1 MTISSRSPRGPKRRK
16 LRILSL
22 LPRLVTG
29 GAEKQ
34 CILLADS
41 LRQRGH
47 DVSIGTLDLIPSR
60 RATGSSDA
68 ESPVHAPASLE
79 SEAQRR
85 GIEVC
90 HFPRTWRWDPVP
102 ILEISKF
109 CDVRQ
114 VDIVHSWL
122 FLDGFYGRLAAAWA
136 RRVRSVAAM
145 VGLEYEA
152 ASFRASVDRA
162 MARWTGAL
170 VADSQWMARHMT
182 ANGFSP
188 ARITIVPTGIDV
200 DWLLSEQNA
209 AGLSL
214 EKGRIIGDDPM
225 IGAIAR
231 LHPVKDLGTF
241 LRACAIISRDMPN
254 ARFLIAGDG
263 PERRA
268 LEELAAQLGLTDRIF
283 FAGEVADVRSVLR
296 RIDVF
301 ALPSLSESC
310 PNALLEAMAFGL
322 PCVATA
328 VGGVP
333 EIIEHGTN
341 GLLCPAGNATELAG
355 SILLLIRDKEL
366 RRKVSSQAARTV
378 RERFAVSRLVKS
390 YLRLYRRLVA

>member
-1 MTISSRSPRGPKRRK
+1 MTISPRSPRGPKRRK
-16 LRILSL
+16 LTILSL

-29 GAEKQ
+29 DAEKQ
-34 CILLADS
+34 CVLLADG
-41 LRQRGH
+41 LKQKGH
-47 DVSIGTLDLIPSR
+47 DVSIGVLDLLPPR
-60 RATGSSDA
+60 QAADPLREPPPLEA
-68 ESPVHAPASLE
+68 EAS
-79 SEAQRR
+79 RR
-85 GIEVC
+85 GIAVC

-109 CDVRQ
+109 CDVRR

-145 VGLEYEA
+145 VGLEYEV

-170 VADSQWMARHMT
+170 VADSRWMARHMT
-182 ANGFSP
+182 ANGFSA

-209 AGLSL
+209 GGWPL
-214 EKGRIIGDDPM
+214 EKGGIIGDDPM
-225 IGAIAR
+225 IGAIAG
-231 LHPVKDLGTF
+231 LHPVKDLGAF
-241 LRACAIISRDMPN
+241 LRAGAIISRDMPN

-263 PERRA
+263 PERRP
-268 LEELAAQLGLTDRIF
+268 LEELAAQLGLTDRVF

-341 GLLCPAGNATELAG
+341 GLLCAAGNETELANR
-355 SILLLIRDKEL
+355 ILLLIRDKEL

-378 RERFAVSRLVKS
+378 RERFAVSRMVKS